1 MMNVSN
7 FYYKIAF
14 VESMFVLKE
23 TIMNTALIK
32 YIDSLTEE
40 QIDKIILHLE
50 ELTALCE
57 LHNQPYCQ
65 EQTPKTP

>member
-1 MMNVSN
+1 
-7 FYYKIAF
+7 
-14 VESMFVLKE
+14 
-23 TIMNTALIK
+23 MNTALVK

-57 LHNQPYCQ
+57 LHNQPCCQ